1 MVMRR
6 LRTFALAAVLFLL
19 TATVC
24 FAAIPDMKGSWEEK
38 TRGPVLFM
46 KEGFV
51 EKPTD
56 VRIVITEQK
65 GNLFRGYKEYIH
77 AVKKERMSEKFIGT
91 VDSHAVGGRYPVSIV
106 EEIDGTMS
114 GYIGGDEMSLHYV
127 ESGKDIVVVYF
138 DLHRVK
144 K

>member
-1 MVMRR
+1 MVTKR
-6 LRTFALAAVLFLL
+6 LRTLSLRFCSFSRRRPCLPV
-19 TATVC
+19 V
-24 FAAIPDMKGSWEEK
+24 PDMTGAWRK

-91 VDSHAVGGRYPVSIV
+91 VDCMPWVAVIRFP
-106 EEIDGTMS
+106 
-114 GYIGGDEMSLHYV
+114 
-127 ESGKDIVVVYF
+127 
-138 DLHRVK
+138 
-144 K
+144 